1 MHRCN
6 QLGGRGFNIYKNVKQ
21 INPGKGD
28 RGSSKTLRERGVN
41 KLLSHLI
48 STALLNS
55 LPPFVFFS
63 DWNYSGVYI
72 KFVIHILPPPPYW
85 FKFLRKN
92 VQSFFCIL
100 SSQLGKS
107 IHIFYKLGE
116 KYGGIKQ
123 KNMHP
128 WKIFRL
134 LFLLYVFM
142 STPFPSIKEQYEYI
156 LHISLCFKELI
167 CITYLIFLFYKLEC
181 PVDTSIIPIVFVLFL
196 ISAPDCLVLKLFK
209 KISALTPT
217 TSVSDPY
224 HLAGSGSTSGN
235 VDPDPGSKK

>member
-72 KFVIHILPPPPYW
+72 KFVIHILPPPLIDLNFYEKMFSLFFVYCRVNWGKVYIFFTNWGKNMGGSNRKICTPG
-85 FKFLRKN
+85 KFLDYY
-92 VQSFFCIL
+92 FCCTFL
-100 SSQLGKS
+100 C
-107 IHIFYKLGE
+107 
-116 KYGGIKQ
+116 
-123 KNMHP
+123 
-128 WKIFRL
+128 RL
-134 LFLLYVFM
+134 
-142 STPFPSIKEQYEYI
+142 PFPQ
-156 LHISLCFKELI
+156 
-167 CITYLIFLFYKLEC
+167 
-181 PVDTSIIPIVFVLFL
+181 
-196 ISAPDCLVLKLFK
+196 
-209 KISALTPT
+209 
-217 TSVSDPY
+217 
-224 HLAGSGSTSGN
+224 
-235 VDPDPGSKK
+235 